1 MVACESISGSDKF
14 DSRNA
19 LGWDQSLRFE
29 VQVWKICNVSFSVLQ
44 KEQGGLLVNLNVYV
58 ACNFPW

>member
-14 DSRNA
+14 DSRND